1 MFQGNLGLTPTALQT
16 VLNDNGSLP
25 IYMFGGSPAQGG
37 PGILVSRTANDPLYM
52 VATEMSVGDAVSG
65 WTNLNLAQVL
75 TPYFYGGVTVTYS
88 GGTGYA
94 NSTPFT
100 STGGGTYCHVTGI
113 MTASGGVP
121 NGIET
126 SWGESF
132 PATSTYN
139 GLGYGCTSAP
149 TIVLTA
155 PAGTGVALTSSTT
168 LIPTCYGTAG
178 CSAEY
183 VAWPSQ
189 WAQAPA
195 GAGTAPV
202 FTWFQNSLM
211 DPPVNGTP
219 RTY

>member
-1 MFQGNLGLTPTALQT
+1 
-16 VLNDNGSLP
+16 
-25 IYMFGGSPAQGG
+25 
-37 PGILVSRTANDPLYM
+37 M
-52 VATEMSVGDAVSG
+52 VGGDAVAG
-65 WTNLNLAQVL
+65 YTQLNLAQVL
-75 TPYFYGGVTVTYS
+75 SPYFLGGVTVSYS

-126 SWGESF
+126 SWGASF
-132 PATSTYN
+132 PPTLTYN

-155 PAGTGVALTSSTT
+155 PTGTGVTLTASNP

-178 CSAEY
+178 CVDQY
-183 VAWPSQ
+183 VLWPNTYSVQ
-189 WAQAPA
+189 SS
-195 GAGTAPV
+195 GTTTAPV
-202 FTWFQNSLM
+202 FAWFENSLM
-211 DPPVNGTP
+211 DPPTNGVP

>member
-1 MFQGNLGLTPTALQT
+1 M
-16 VLNDNGSLP
+16 P
-25 IYMFGGSPAQGG
+25 IYIIGGAPAIGG
-37 PGILVSRTANDPLYM
+37 PGILVSRTANDPLWLVASEM
-52 VATEMSVGDAVSG
+52 VGGDAVAG
-65 WTNLNLAQVL
+65 YTQLNLAQVL
-75 TPYFYGGVTVTYS
+75 SPYFLGGVTVSYS

-126 SWGESF
+126 SWGASF
-132 PATSTYN
+132 PPTLTYN

-155 PAGTGVALTSSTT
+155 PTGTGVTLTASNP

-178 CSAEY
+178 CVDQY
-183 VAWPSQ
+183 VLWPNTYSVQ
-189 WAQAPA
+189 SS
-195 GAGTAPV
+195 GTTTAPV
-202 FTWFQNSLM
+202 FAWFENSLM
-211 DPPVNGTP
+211 DPPTNGVP